1 MSRMY
6 PIQRKTSLRVFWVLI
21 AVLVLILGSS
31 SIVVAYADPIDHAES
46 YGQDL
51 SIKRNKVDVESE
63 SYVQSPLR
71 HGEELQSTFT
81 WVVPKGDP
89 RPNPGDTMTVQLP
102 EWLRPTQDY
111 TDLKAGDYTT
121 CSWTKAEKEVV
132 CTFTDK
138 VKSEKD
144 KDKELSGHFVLDM
157 IALEN
162 NGVGS
167 IYWGKEETNVFDLV
181 AGITSDKVEPPSE
194 DTHLPVSPNDNAR
207 SGPISQ
213 SLHSFREVEYDG
225 ESYVRLQWVVDVPAE
240 NFDLAQSL
248 TLHDKLQEVKSDAW
262 GGWTVP
268 QYLAPDMEIEIL
280 RRDGGALEHGV
291 WDASEVGCAAA
302 LEQGSDCADL
312 VATIRGNEVMERPGR
327 IVEGIKVEGGIP
339 EAEWHEKLPTEFKI
353 KMSPLVK
360 GAAYRI
366 VFYTFVPSE
375 NLPEHGAE
383 EKAIARNTL
392 DLNGL
397 TIDSDKQAEIFTQ
410 PKDGSGATAT
420 MGMFRIDNAVVG
432 DTGKAENKEFRFDFD
447 CEGTTGTL
455 TANARKTSKESPKFK
470 HGTTC
475 VVTQDVDSVQMEGFK
490 LDVGENPRTIVVEA
504 GEVKALRFG
513 SVYQAPPKS
522 GTFAARS
529 IIADPK
535 PTGSV
540 VPEEFTL
547 RYECDKPSN
556 DGSVQGAGELKVKG
570 DGTIVESPEFLA
582 GTKCT
587 IQGSDEETAAI
598 PDNNLVAHLDKTEI
612 VVPVGS
618 GAETPV
624 STVLLTNTYVPQVSK
639 FRLSNQ
645 IEGTDALTDPLV
657 YRYQCG
663 IQRGELK
670 VQPGEATESPDL
682 PVGAE
687 CQVELDET
695 SADVEGFDLVSEP
708 EDRRKTITI
717 GKAAEP
723 FVPVDFH
730 HAYAPEVGTFK
741 IKNKVVTVGN
751 KGKVPELFDFSYTC
765 TKAGQPNIEGE
776 IAGIADGHST
786 ESEPIPAGYRCSVRS
801 NDPRP
806 VGSTLVT
813 DIGSPVQIAKGNT
826 PEVEV
831 THAYARGKGD
841 LAITM
846 KLEDPKAS
854 TVGGVYAFTYE
865 CKPPEDKP
873 EAGPVAGTLGAI
885 GAGESATS
893 ESIPE
898 GSTCTVTQH
907 DTGHPSGDLA
917 NSGYNSVLVLER
929 NKNPQMQAVRKYD
942 DWRGTLRINNVIAGS
957 GANVPKVKDHEIRVS
972 YSCVSN
978 NVVVAEGVQALPLGE
993 TIEIN
998 DIHVGSECTV
1008 SEQADILDTDELRYE
1023 EAESTTEVVVAKI
1036 TAKGGTSETMLR
1048 NVYTELG
1055 KVYVDTTIDG
1065 VASEIIDKDTTYTY
1079 QATWKEEGQEYYE
1092 EFHVHAGETYQ
1103 DLPALPVGTPVTIK
1117 EVLPENS
1124 AIVHWGVPSYTSTP
1138 AEAFNNHGDGN
1149 VTLHVQPRETHKE
1162 GVKLTVNN
1170 TANPPA
1176 WWLAVP
1182 VVPIVMGKPMEK
1194 PQKAET
1200 TSDAIVGVPDGSG
1213 LEGGDSG
1220 GAPEGGPGGAPEGDP
1235 QAGIQPAATVHTAKS
1250 PKHWVFPLVGI
1261 GLLVGMTLWWRRR
1274 S

>member
-1 MSRMY
+1 M
-6 PIQRKTSLRVFWVLI
+6 
-21 AVLVLILGSS
+21 
-31 SIVVAYADPIDHAES
+31 VAYAETVDHAEK
-46 YGQDL
+46 YGQEL

-102 EWLRPTQDY
+102 EWLRPTQDH

-138 VKSEKD
+138 VKNEKD
-144 KDKELSGHFVLDM
+144 KDKELSGHFVLGM

-162 NGVGS
+162 NGTNP
-167 IYWGKEETNVFDLV
+167 IYWGAKETNVFNLV
-181 AGITSDKVEPPSE
+181 VGSTSDKVEPPSE
-194 DTHLPVSPNDNAR
+194 DTHLQLAPNENAR
-207 SGPISQ
+207 SGPITQ

-280 RRDGGALEHGV
+280 RRDGGALERGV
-291 WDASEVGCAAA
+291 WDASEHGCAAA
-302 LEQGSDCADL
+302 MEQGIDCADL

-327 IVEGIKVEGGIP
+327 IVEGIKVEGGIQ
-339 EAEWHEKLPTEFKI
+339 EEQWHEKLPTEFKV

-366 VFYTFVPSE
+366 VFYTFVPAE

-397 TIDSDKQAEIFTQ
+397 TIQSDEQAEIFTQ
-410 PKDGSGATAT
+410 PTDGSGATAT

-432 DTGKAENKEFRFDFD
+432 DAGKAEEKEFRFDFD

-455 TANARKTSKESPKFK
+455 TANARRTSKESPKFR

-475 VVTQDVDSVQMEGFK
+475 VVTQDAESVQIDGFK
-490 LDVGENPRTIVVEA
+490 LDVGENPRTIVIEA

-522 GTFAARS
+522 GTFAAQARV
-529 IIADPK
+529 ADPK
-535 PTGSV
+535 PAGV
-540 VPEEFTL
+540 DPQAEYTL

-556 DGSVQGAGELKVKG
+556 DGSVQGPGELKVLG
-570 DGTIVESPEFLA
+570 DGSIAESPEFLA

-587 IQGSDEETAAI
+587 IHGTDEEAAAL
-598 PDNNLVAHLDKTEI
+598 PDQNLVAHLDKTDI

-618 GAETPV
+618 GASTPV
-624 STVLLTNTYVPQVSK
+624 ATVQLLNTYVPQVSR
-639 FRLSNQ
+639 FQIVNH
-645 IEGTDALTDPLV
+645 IEGTDALTRPLM
-657 YRYQCG
+657 YRYECG
-663 IQRGELK
+663 AARGELEAL
-670 VQPGEATESPDL
+670 PGQTVDSPEF
-682 PVGAE
+682 PVGTK
-687 CQVELDET
+687 CKVELDVT
-695 SADVEGFDLVSEP
+695 SAEVPGFDVVSDPMEK
-708 EDRRKTITI
+708 RKEVTI
-717 GKAAEP
+717 GKAQEP
-723 FVPVDFH
+723 FVPVEFH
-730 HAYAPEVGTFK
+730 HVYAPEMGTFTVR
-741 IKNKVVTVGN
+741 NKVVTVGN
-751 KGKVPELFDFSYTC
+751 KGRVPEVFDFAYTC
-765 TKAGQPNIEGE
+765 TKSDGAPIEGK
-776 IAGIADGHST
+776 ITGVADGQSK
-786 ESEPIPAGYRCSVRS
+786 ESEPIPTGYRCFVRGE
-801 NDPRP
+801 DPQSA
-806 VGSTLVT
+806 GSTLVT

-826 PEVEV
+826 PQVEV

-854 TVGGVYAFTYE
+854 TVGGTYAFEYE

-873 EAGPVAGTLGAI
+873 ELGAVSGIIGAI
-885 GAGESATS
+885 GAGDSATS

-898 GSTCTVTQH
+898 GSVCTVTQH

-917 NSGYNSVLVLER
+917 NSGFNSVLVLER

-942 DWRGTLRINNVIAGS
+942 DWRGTLRINNAVAGS
-957 GANVPKVKDHEIRVS
+957 GANAPQVKDHKIRVS

-978 NVVVAEGVQALPLGE
+978 DVLVAEGIQTLPPGE
-993 TIEIN
+993 SMDIK
-998 DIHVGSECTV
+998 DIHVGAECTV
-1008 SEQADILDTDELRYE
+1008 SEEPDVLETDQLRFE
-1023 EAESTTEVVVAKI
+1023 DAESTVEVVAAKI
-1036 TAKGGTSETMLR
+1036 TAKGGTSETTLR

-1055 KVYVDTTIDG
+1055 KVQIATALDG
-1065 VASEIIDKDTTYTY
+1065 IASDIIDKDNTYTFE
-1079 QATWKEEGQEYYE
+1079 ASWKENGQEYVE
-1092 EFHVHAGETYQ
+1092 EFNVRNGETYKE
-1103 DLPALPVGTPVTIK
+1103 LPPLPVGTPVSIQ
-1117 EVLPENS
+1117 EVLPEKNP
-1124 AIVHWGVPSYTSTP
+1124 IVHWGVPSYLSDPQDALT
-1138 AEAFNNHGDGN
+1138 NHGDGN
-1149 VTLHVQPRETHKE
+1149 VTLYVQPRDISEQ
-1162 GVKLTVNN
+1162 GVKLTVTNM
-1170 TANPPA
+1170 ANPPA

-1182 VVPIVMGKPMEK
+1182 LAPLVMGKPVEAAPRVSTPPDPEK
-1194 PQKAET
+1194 
-1200 TSDAIVGVPDGSG
+1200 
-1213 LEGGDSG
+1213 
-1220 GAPEGGPGGAPEGDP
+1220 
-1235 QAGIQPAATVHTAKS
+1235 IQPAANIQ
-1250 PKHWVFPLVGI
+1250 PKQYPLHWVYILVAI
-1261 GLLVGMTLWWRRR
+1261 ASIAATTLWWRRR
-1274 S
+1274 N